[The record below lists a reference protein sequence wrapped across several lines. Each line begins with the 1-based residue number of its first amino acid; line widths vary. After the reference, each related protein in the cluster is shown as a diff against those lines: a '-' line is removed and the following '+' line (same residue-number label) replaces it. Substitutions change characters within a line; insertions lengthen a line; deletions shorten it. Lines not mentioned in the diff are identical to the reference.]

1 MIEFVTLEGALPS
14 MSMSKS
20 SSMAKSSSAADVKL
34 ASNYDSLRKTLL
46 GSEFMSRLD
55 RPLAFWALP
64 SDRRLP
70 TAFLGR
76 TLRELLSHSF
86 EQLSATAGIGRRK
99 LETFIK
105 LLVRATKEDAA
116 QSATENLPGT
126 NESPAD
132 GRGEDGRFDPQ
143 RVSELVWMRWRDTVR
158 RHGVGGEKLGRLT
171 TSLQSLPSVV
181 WNTPLSFYLDQ
192 SLAEI
197 RELKTH
203 GEKRVAV
210 VLEVFH
216 TLHEML
222 AHIDSQG
229 DLAVR
234 LAPRTIVA
242 AEEWMAEA
250 RSRSFPPGREEIE
263 NSLIEPILQQLAI
276 DSGDTV
282 AKLARGRLGIGAN
295 AESVRNQSKSLGV
308 TRARVYQM
316 LEECHNVMSIRWPD
330 GRRQLDEFAQWLDE
344 NYASAES
351 ANLLASFRELLYP
364 LKFDSVAEHLRA
376 EAS

>member
-1 MIEFVTLEGALPS
+1 
-14 MSMSKS
+14 
-20 SSMAKSSSAADVKL
+20 
-34 ASNYDSLRKTLL
+34 
-46 GSEFMSRLD
+46 
-55 RPLAFWALP
+55 LP

-76 TLRELLSHSF
+76 TLGDLLSQSF
-86 EQLSATAGIGRRK
+86 DQLATTAGIGRKK

-105 LLVRATKEDAA
+105 LLVRATKEEAA
-116 QSATENLPGT
+116 EAHVENLPGAD
-126 NESPAD
+126 EALAD
-132 GRGEDGRFDPQ
+132 GRDEQGHFDPL
-143 RVSELVWMRWRDTVR
+143 RVSEMVWMRWRDTVR

-171 TSLQSLPSVV
+171 PSLQSLPSVV
-181 WNTPLSFYLDQ
+181 WNTPLSFYLDL
-192 SLAEI
+192 SLSDI

-216 TLHEML
+216 TIHEML
-222 AHIDSQG
+222 DRVDPKSG
-229 DLAVR
+229 LAVR

-250 RSRSFPPGREEIE
+250 RTRSFPPTREEVE
-263 NSLIEPILQQLAI
+263 QNLIEPIMQQLAI

-282 AKLARGRLGIGAN
+282 AGLARGRLGVGAT

-344 NYASAES
+344 NYASAEA
-351 ANLLASFRELLYP
+351 ANLLASLRELLYP

>member
-1 MIEFVTLEGALPS
+1 
-14 MSMSKS
+14 
-20 SSMAKSSSAADVKL
+20 MAKTSSAADVRL
-34 ASNYDSLRKTLL
+34 ASNYESLRTTLL
-46 GSEFMSRLD
+46 TDKYAGRLN

-70 TAFLGR
+70 TAFLSR
-76 TLRELLSHSF
+76 TLKDLLSQSF
-86 EQLSATAGIGRRK
+86 DQLAVTAGIGRKK
-99 LETFIK
+99 LETFVK

-116 QSATENLPGT
+116 EAAVENLPGAD
-126 NESPAD
+126 EKPAD
-132 GRGEDGRFDPQ
+132 GRDESGQFDPS
-143 RVSELVWMRWRDTVR
+143 RVSEMVWMKWRDTVR

-171 TSLQSLPSVV
+171 PSLQSLPSVV
-181 WNTPLSFYLDQ
+181 WNTPLSFYLD
-192 SLAEI
+192 LTLGEI

-216 TLHEML
+216 TIHDML
-222 AHIDSQG
+222 DHIDAKG

-242 AEEWMAEA
+242 AEEFMAEA
-250 RSRSFPPGREEIE
+250 RTRSFPPAREEIE
-263 NSLIEPILQQLAI
+263 QQLVEPLVQQLGI
-276 DSGDTV
+276 DAGDTV
-282 AKLARGRLGIGAN
+282 ASLARGRLGIGVS

-344 NYASAES
+344 NYASAEA
-351 ANLLASFRELLYP
+351 ANLLASLRELLYP

>member
-1 MIEFVTLEGALPS
+1 MT
-14 MSMSKS
+14 KT
-20 SSMAKSSSAADVKL
+20 SSAADVRL
-34 ASNYDSLRKTLL
+34 ASNYESLRNTLL
-46 GSEFMSRLD
+46 TEKFAGRLN

-76 TLRELLSHSF
+76 TLKDLLGQSF
-86 EQLSATAGIGRRK
+86 DQLAVTAGIGRKK
-99 LETFIK
+99 LETLIK
-105 LLVRATKEDAA
+105 LLVRATKEENAA
-116 QSATENLPGT
+116 AVESYLPGSEEAPAT
-126 NESPAD
+126 GLNEQ
-132 GRGEDGRFDPQ
+132 GKFDPL
-143 RVSELVWMRWRDTVR
+143 RVSEMVWTKWRDTVR
-158 RHGVGGEKLGRLT
+158 RQGVGGEKLGRLT
-171 TSLQSLPSVV
+171 PSLQSLPSVV

-192 SLAEI
+192 TLSEI
-197 RELKTH
+197 RNLKTH

-216 TLHEML
+216 TIHEML
-222 AHIDSQG
+222 DHIDPQG

-250 RSRSFPPGREEIE
+250 RGRSFPPGREEIE
-263 NSLIEPILQQLAI
+263 QHLIEPIVQQLAI
-276 DSGDTV
+276 DAGDTV
-282 AKLARGRLGIGAN
+282 AKLSRGRLGVGSD

-344 NYASAES
+344 SYASAES
-351 ANLLASFRELLYP
+351 ANLLASYRELLYP
-364 LKFDSVAEHLRA
+364 LKFDSVAETLRA

>member
-1 MIEFVTLEGALPS
+1 
-14 MSMSKS
+14 
-20 SSMAKSSSAADVKL
+20 MAKTSSATDVKL
-34 ASNYDSLRKTLL
+34 ATNYESLRATLL
-46 GSEFMSRLD
+46 SDQYVGRLD

-76 TLRELLSHSF
+76 TLRDLLSHSF
-86 EQLSATAGIGRRK
+86 EELARTAGVGRKK
-99 LETFIK
+99 LDTFIK

-116 QSATENLPGT
+116 GADIEDLPGAD
-126 NESPAD
+126 ESPAD
-132 GRGEDGRFDPQ
+132 GRDETGRFDPL
-143 RVSELVWMRWRDTVR
+143 RVSDMVWTRWRDTVR
-158 RHGVGGEKLGRLT
+158 THGVGGEKLGRLT
-171 TSLQSLPSVV
+171 PSLQSLPSVV
-181 WNTPLSFYLDQ
+181 WNTPLSFYLDLP
-192 SLAEI
+192 LAQI

-216 TLHEML
+216 TIHEML
-222 AHIDSQG
+222 NHIDPQG

-250 RSRSFPPGREEIE
+250 RARSFPPTREEIE
-263 NSLIEPILQQLAI
+263 QRLVEPILQQLAI
-276 DSGDTV
+276 DAGDTV
-282 AKLARGRLGIGAN
+282 AKLARGRLGVGAS

-344 NYASAES
+344 NYASAEA
-351 ANLLASFRELLYP
+351 ANLLASLRELLYP
-364 LKFDSVAEHLRA
+364 LKFDSVAEHLHA